1 MIFEAETDVNPSNS
15 CPKRMYATTSQANY
29 EVYSA
34 AIIGAFHA
42 DKSVN
47 VVIDMDDTACGSK
60 VERFQVFK

>member
-1 MIFEAETDVNPSNS
+1 
-15 CPKRMYATTSQANY
+15 MYATTSQANY